1 MLNGGPDRLS
11 DRERTRT
18 VTKDEMAQLQLEL
31 NVQQL
36 IRAQLQDFQTRF
48 DLQVHMRETHQAVG
62 ELLKSL
68 QQ

>member
-1 MLNGGPDRLS
+1 M
-11 DRERTRT
+11 
-18 VTKDEMAQLQLEL
+18 TKDEMAQLQLEL

-48 DLQVHMRETHQAVG
+48 DLQVHMTEKHQEVR

>member
-1 MLNGGPDRLS
+1 M
-11 DRERTRT
+11 
-18 VTKDEMAQLQLEL
+18 TKDEMAKLQLGL
-31 NVQQL
+31 RVQQL

-48 DLQVHMRETHQAVG
+48 DLQVHMMEKHQAVG